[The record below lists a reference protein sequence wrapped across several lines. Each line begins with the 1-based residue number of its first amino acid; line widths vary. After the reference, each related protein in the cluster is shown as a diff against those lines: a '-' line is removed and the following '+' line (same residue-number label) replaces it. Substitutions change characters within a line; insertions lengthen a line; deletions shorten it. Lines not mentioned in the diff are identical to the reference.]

1 MCVSPLSVRL
11 PPRLPICLVQVSHLA
26 FIAHSR
32 RNFLCAPSLRPPSFA
47 SSFLTR
53 TPTGELLQ
61 AHGMEEST
69 AFQKATEPPLSSAH
83 FTLDSFC
90 ILSYTNLFG
99 APSAST
105 SDSDQRRQ
113 RERATSAV
121 RFDDW
126 IKQATVD
133 DDHSRK
139 GTDDGRVPR
148 AQSGRGGGWIS
159 TLWRVSKPFHLTTDR
174 RRDRPNERI
183 DRCPLSVH
191 SDVLPRAPRRK
202 SGQRSTGR
210 RATAERGLSSGNYN
224 AAEEEEE

>member
-1 MCVSPLSVRL
+1 MYVFMHVRLASFCPAPSPAPNLSGTSQPPGVYCAFQAQLFMCPL
-11 PPRLPICLVQVSHLA
+11 PPRSALPLSD
-26 FIAHSR
+26 R
-32 RNFLCAPSLRPPSFA
+32 PSASASPPPFA
-47 SSFLTR
+47 SFFLTR
-53 TPTGELLQ
+53 TPTGELLR

-69 AFQKATEPPLSSAH
+69 GFYNATEPRLSSAH

-133 DDHSRK
+133 DGH
-139 GTDDGRVPR
+139 P
-148 AQSGRGGGWIS
+148 GRGRMRGACPAHNLGAALGG
-159 TLWRVSKPFHLTTDR
+159 LALCGGCQNPFT
-174 RRDRPNERI
+174 
-183 DRCPLSVH
+183 
-191 SDVLPRAPRRK
+191 
-202 SGQRSTGR
+202 
-210 RATAERGLSSGNYN
+210 
-224 AAEEEEE
+224 

>member
-32 RNFLCAPSLRPPSFA
+32 RNFLCAPSLRPPSLA

-53 TPTGELLQ
+53 TPTGKLLQ

-133 DDHSRK
+133 DDH
-139 GTDDGRVPR
+139 P
-148 AQSGRGGGWIS
+148 GRGRMRGACPAHNLGAALGG
-159 TLWRVSKPFHLTTDR
+159 LALCGGCQNPFT
-174 RRDRPNERI
+174 
-183 DRCPLSVH
+183 
-191 SDVLPRAPRRK
+191 
-202 SGQRSTGR
+202 
-210 RATAERGLSSGNYN
+210 
-224 AAEEEEE
+224 